1 MNESSLQQSNGKIT
15 KQQGNDKTI
24 KQWQIFDVTKSSQER
39 GKTSKTLNLKLGYA
53 YNYVYLNL

>member
-1 MNESSLQQSNGKIT
+1 MNENSLQQSNGKVT
-15 KQQGNDKTI
+15 KQQGNDKAI

-53 YNYVYLNL
+53 YTYVY